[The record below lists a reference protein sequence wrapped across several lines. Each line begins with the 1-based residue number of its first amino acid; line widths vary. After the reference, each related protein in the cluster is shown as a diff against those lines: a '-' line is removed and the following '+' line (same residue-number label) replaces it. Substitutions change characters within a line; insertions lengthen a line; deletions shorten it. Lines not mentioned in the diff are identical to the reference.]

1 MSSTLRKNMTH
12 SISSFP
18 RFSLRAEPKSTA
30 SNYFSLNNAVRQ
42 SAIKLDEQ
50 EQQAYMMNIQF
61 AT

>member
-1 MSSTLRKNMTH
+1 MTH

-50 EQQAYMMNIQF
+50 EQQAYMMNILS